1 MRRAVC
7 IGFVIV
13 ALALALGVANMPV
26 LGATVFTTEDQT
38 YQGQIE
44 AGLPQTLALRVEGS
58 IVRIER
64 AQMTRLSFDDGGV
77 TVATVGKETYRGTL
91 NTELPEALTLATGS
105 ASVEIPYRDIAAIAF
120 ERPDSL
126 LAQFTLPLNLGLGLT
141 KRSIPLVAFHDG
153 TRPIPAGVGTWTPA
167 AVWEIPLVQE
177 QTTLSSGPYEVPVEE
192 TRSAV
197 RVTAG
202 LNLLDLR
209 IDASRAN
216 LSAWQIAAD
225 YLYYFGHE
233 AALGQPIAIGIFVGE
248 ERTFALVQLNPY
260 VSAGMG
266 LAAGSV
272 GPPIASS
279 FATVEAHLGS
289 GVRVNV
295 NVSNVAI
302 HAGAKARFLPI
313 SFISGNGLHGRLS
326 FEAGLIF
333 RF

>member
-1 MRRAVC
+1 MRSASRIALP
-7 IGFVIV
+7 VIV
-13 ALALALGVANMPV
+13 LVLSLSALGVSAHGV
-26 LGATVFTTEDQT
+26 TVHTIDDQS
-38 YQGQIE
+38 YQGRIE
-44 AGLPQTLALRVEGS
+44 AGFPRTLALRVEGS

-64 AQMTRLSFDDGGV
+64 TQMTRLSFDDGGV
-77 TVATVGKETYRGTL
+77 TVATLGEERYQGTL
-91 NTELPEALTLATGS
+91 NTELPETLTLATGS
-105 ASVEIPYRDIAAIAF
+105 ATVEIPYADIAAIAF
-120 ERPDSL
+120 ERPASL
-126 LAQFTLPLNLGLGLT
+126 LVQVTLPLNVGLGLT
-141 KRSIPLVAFHDG
+141 KRAIPLVAFQDG
-153 TRPIPAGVGTWTPA
+153 TRPIPAGVGAWTPA
-167 AVWEIPLVQE
+167 AVWEIPLAQE

-197 RVTAG
+197 RVTVG
-202 LNLLDLR
+202 LNLGDLR

-233 AALGQPIAIGIFVGE
+233 AALGQPIAVGVFVGE

-260 VSAGMG
+260 VSAGLG

-302 HAGAKARFLPI
+302 HAGVKARFLPV
-313 SFISGNGLHGRLS
+313 SLVRGNGLGGRLN
-326 FEAGLIF
+326 FQAGLIF